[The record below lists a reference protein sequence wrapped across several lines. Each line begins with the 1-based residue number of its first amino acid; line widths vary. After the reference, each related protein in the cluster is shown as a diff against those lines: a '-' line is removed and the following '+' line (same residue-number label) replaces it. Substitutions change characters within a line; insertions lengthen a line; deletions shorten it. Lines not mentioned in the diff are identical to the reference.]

1 MPLTREQ
8 NLPSREIHSK
18 KWSRK
23 VLSSF
28 GVQLHEV
35 TKKWSVFVWLAIIS
49 LTATFILE
57 LTQYVG
63 RMWYVMVCVLI
74 ITSALLESPLGQKV
88 EYIEEKKR
96 DEKPK

>member
-1 MPLTREQ
+1 MPITREQ

-28 GVQLHEV
+28 SVQLHEV
-35 TKKWSVFVWLAIIS
+35 TKKWSIFVWMAIVS

-57 LTQYVG
+57 LTNDVG
-63 RMWYVMVCVLI
+63 RMWYVMVCILI
-74 ITSALLESPLGQKV
+74 ITSALLESPLGKKV
-88 EYIEEKKR
+88 EYLEEKKR
-96 DEKPK
+96 NEKEK